1 MSFFLFLIS
10 TLSDKE
16 KNRSLRAKSQLSAD
30 GIENFFLMLF
40 YGINKQQ
47 LNKHKQGSKCS
58 IRASTIG
65 YICKFGI

>member
-1 MSFFLFLIS
+1 MSFFLFLVS

-40 YGINKQQ
+40 YGINK
-47 LNKHKQGSKCS
+47 HKQGSKCS

>member
-40 YGINKQQ
+40 YGINK
-47 LNKHKQGSKCS
+47 HKQGS
-58 IRASTIG
+58 IRASTID